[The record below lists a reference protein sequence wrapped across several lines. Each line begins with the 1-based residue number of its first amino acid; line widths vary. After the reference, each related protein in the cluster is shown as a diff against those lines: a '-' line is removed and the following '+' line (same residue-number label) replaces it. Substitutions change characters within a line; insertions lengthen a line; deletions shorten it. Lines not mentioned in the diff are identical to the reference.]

1 MDSYYNYFKAL
12 HIFFVV
18 AWFAGLFYVPRLF
31 IYHIEATKKASPE
44 KEILTKQLKIMTRR
58 LWYIISWPSAILT
71 LLFGVLMLT
80 IIPSWILQKW
90 MIVKL
95 SFVVLLI
102 IYHFKTH
109 VFFKQLQRDQIK
121 KTSFF
126 MRIWNEAPTLLLFI
140 IILLA
145 TFKEGMTLFSG
156 VISFL
161 SLIIFLFIGI
171 KIYQKY
177 RK

>member
-71 LLFGVLMLT
+71 ILCGVLMLT

-95 SFVVLLI
+95 SFVALLI
-102 IYHFKTH
+102 I
-109 VFFKQLQRDQIK
+109 
-121 KTSFF
+121 
-126 MRIWNEAPTLLLFI
+126 
-140 IILLA
+140 
-145 TFKEGMTLFSG
+145 
-156 VISFL
+156 
-161 SLIIFLFIGI
+161 
-171 KIYQKY
+171 
-177 RK
+177 

>member
-1 MDSYYNYFKAL
+1 M
-12 HIFFVV
+12 

-31 IYHIEATKKASPE
+31 IYHIEASKRDSPE

-71 LLFGVLMLT
+71 ILFGVLMLI

-95 SFVVLLI
+95 SFVALLV

-109 VFFKQLQRDQIK
+109 VFFKQLQRDEIIK
-121 KTSFF
+121 SSFF
-126 MRIWNEAPTLLLFI
+126 MRIWNEAPTLILFI

-145 TFKEGMTLFSG
+145 TFKEGMTLLSG
-156 VISFL
+156 ITSFISL
-161 SLIIFLFIGI
+161 VIFLFIGI
-171 KIYQKY
+171 KLYQKY

>member
-1 MDSYYNYFKAL
+1 MESYYNYFKAL

-31 IYHIEATKKASPE
+31 IYHIEASKRDSPE
-44 KEILTKQLKIMTRR
+44 KEILIKQLKIMTRR
-58 LWYIISWPSAILT
+58 LWYIISWPSAILAI
-71 LLFGVLMLT
+71 LFGILMLI

-95 SFVVLLI
+95 SFVTLLV

-109 VFFKQLQRDQIK
+109 VFFKQLQRDEIK
-121 KTSFF
+121 KSSFF

-145 TFKEGMTLFSG
+145 TFKGGMTLLSG
-156 VISFL
+156 VISFF
-161 SLIIFLFIGI
+161 SLIIFLFVGI
-171 KIYQKY
+171 KLYQKY